1 MPIDVITQSNT
12 LIAKRRAQPYNCRM
26 VTYRSTSILVGLV
39 SISIWLTGCGDSAN
53 RNAEIGNSEQ
63 VSDRGAGNA
72 RTNAEELR
80 VFISI
85 PQETEDIVWREFP
98 AEKKLIA
105 VMRLSKED
113 ASKVADMAG
122 RAGGANKVS
131 VQVENWFPDE
141 LVAQADMSGDGT
153 VPADSYPATGFL
165 LEPYTDGTIARI
177 DNTDYF
183 IIEAFAR

>member
-1 MPIDVITQSNT
+1 
-12 LIAKRRAQPYNCRM
+12 M
-26 VTYRSTSILVGLV
+26 VTSRSSSILVGLIC
-39 SISIWLTGCGDSAN
+39 ISIWLIGCGDSAN
-53 RNAEIGNSEQ
+53 RNAPIGNPELG
-63 VSDRGAGNA
+63 SDRQAGNA

-80 VFISI
+80 VFINI

-98 AEKKLIA
+98 AEEKLVA

-113 ASKVADMAG
+113 ASEVAGVAG
-122 RAGGANKVS
+122 RTGGANKVS

-165 LEPYTDGTIARI
+165 LEPYTNGTIARI
-177 DNTDYF
+177 ANTDYF